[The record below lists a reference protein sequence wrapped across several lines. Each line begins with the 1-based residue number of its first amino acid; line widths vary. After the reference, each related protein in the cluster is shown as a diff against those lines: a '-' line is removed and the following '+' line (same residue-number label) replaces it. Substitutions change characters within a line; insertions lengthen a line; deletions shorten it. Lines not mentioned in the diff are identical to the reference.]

1 MHRFVVGA
9 LAQNRRTEVRTT
21 NTLHLLFAVFVA
33 IVVFTFLFS
42 SAHAQSPESAQAGSC
57 WQCHRQPNIQ
67 GMNGIA
73 AANALCQDCHAKL
86 ETVGKVDGKQV
97 SLQVSDADFGKTRH
111 ALIACTSCHA
121 TVSRSPHK
129 ETEATACGSC
139 HQNLAQHIAMGDP
152 HLNVDCA
159 ACHFKY
165 EAVMRDPTTRRIV
178 IARVDSSGQP
188 IGRTDHT
195 LALPVPCERCHA
207 RGNQLN
213 VAAATLPP
221 KDITCIGCHMSA
233 PIPTN
238 PLSWAALIIFLIGLA
253 FSASIWLSG
262 SVAGKKGLSF
272 SEKSSLLAERAV
284 AIIFSRRL
292 FAVLRAALLDGIVHR
307 RILKESVARW
317 VAHSLIL
324 LPFFAR
330 FLIGIFTGIAAQFY
344 PNAPLTRVLVDRDA
358 PPVAFTYDLLAVLI
372 ILGAGYAGYLRA
384 TDKQRREL
392 TAGQDMFALILL
404 ALIFVVGFVVEGAHI
419 VVAQLPWD
427 QAFYA
432 FGGAAFAVVLNL
444 LPLDWSAVYPFLFY
458 AHAVLVAIFVA
469 YLPFSKFFHIL
480 VSLFVVAIR
489 PALGEGEH
497 ARYATE
503 DTERTEIKA

>member
-1 MHRFVVGA
+1 MADGRWQKAESRKQKAEGGR
-9 LAQNRRTEVRTT
+9 LCTVRCLLLTAYC
-21 NTLHLLFAVFVA
+21 LLVFAYCLLFLVTPSVGR
-33 IVVFTFLFS
+33 
-42 SAHAQSPESAQAGSC
+42 AQGPQGAQAGSC

-67 GMNGIA
+67 GTNGIA
-73 AANALCQDCHAKL
+73 AANALCQDCHAKP

-97 SLQVSDADFGKTRH
+97 SFQVSDADFGKTRH
-111 ALIACTSCHA
+111 ATIACTSCHA

-129 ETEATACGSC
+129 ETEAAACGSC
-139 HQNLAQHIAMGDP
+139 HSNLSQHIAMGDP

-159 ACHFKY
+159 ACHFKFD
-165 EAVMRDPTTRRIV
+165 AVTRDPTTRRIA
-178 IARVDSSGQP
+178 IARVDTAGQP
-188 IGRTDHT
+188 IARADHT
-195 LALPVPCERCHA
+195 LASPVPCERCHA
-207 RGNQLN
+207 RGNAVN
-213 VAAATLPP
+213 VAAATLSP
-221 KDITCIGCHMSA
+221 KDITCIGCHLSA

-238 PLSWAALIIFLIGLA
+238 PLSWTALIIFLIGLA

-272 SEKSSLLAERAV
+272 GEKSSLLAERAV
-284 AIIFSRRL
+284 AIVFSRRL

-307 RILKESVARW
+307 RVLKESVARW

-324 LPFFAR
+324 LPFVAR
-330 FLIGIFTGIAAQFY
+330 FLLGIFTGIAAQFN
-344 PNAPLTRVLVDRDA
+344 PDAPLTRVLIDRDA

-372 ILGAGYAGYLRA
+372 ALGAGYAGYLRA
-384 TDKQRREL
+384 TDKQRRDL
-392 TAGQDMFALILL
+392 TAGQDMFALILF
-404 ALIFVVGFVVEGAHI
+404 ALIFVVGFIVEGAHI
-419 VVAQLPWD
+419 IVAQLPWD

-444 LPLDWSAVYPFLFY
+444 LPLDWSTVYPFLFY

-497 ARYATE
+497 AP
-503 DTERTEIKA
+503 

>member
-1 MHRFVVGA
+1 MEARKQMAERG
-9 LAQNRRTEVRTT
+9 RRKADDKKQMADGRWLHAVRC
-21 NTLHLLFAVFVA
+21 LLPAAYCLLFA
-33 IVVFTFLFS
+33 IVLCI
-42 SAHAQSPESAQAGSC
+42 HAPSIANAQGPQGAQAAGSC
-57 WQCHRQPNIQ
+57 WQCHRQPNTQ
-67 GMNGIA
+67 GTNGIA
-73 AANALCQDCHAKL
+73 AANALCQDCHAKA

-97 SLQVSDADFGKTRH
+97 SLQVSDADFGNTRH
-111 ALIACTSCHA
+111 AMIACTACHA

-129 ETEATACGSC
+129 ETEAAACNSC
-139 HQNLAQHIAMGDP
+139 HSNLAQHIAMGDP

-165 EAVMRDPTTRRIV
+165 DAVTRDPTTRRV
-178 IARVDSSGQP
+178 AIARVDRSGQP
-188 IGRTDHT
+188 IRRTDHT
-195 LALPVPCERCHA
+195 LISTVPCERCHT
-207 RGNQLN
+207 RGNSVN
-213 VAAATLPP
+213 VAAAALPP

-238 PLSWAALIIFLIGLA
+238 PLSWTAVLIFFVGLA
-253 FSASIWLSG
+253 FSVSIWLSG

-272 SEKSSLLAERAV
+272 GEKSSLLAERAV
-284 AIIFSRRL
+284 GIVFSRRI

-324 LPFFAR
+324 LPFLAR
-330 FLIGIFTGIAAQFY
+330 FMIGVLTGIAAQFY
-344 PNAPLTRVLVDRDA
+344 PDAPLTRVLVDRDA
-358 PPVAFTYDLLAVLI
+358 PPIAFTYDLLAVMI
-372 ILGAGYAGYLRA
+372 VLGAGYAGYLRA

-392 TAGQDMFALILL
+392 TAGQDMFALVLL
-404 ALIFVVGFVVEGAHI
+404 ALIFVVGFIVEGAHI
-419 VVAQLPWD
+419 IVAQLPWD

-432 FGGAAFAVVLNL
+432 FGGAAFAVPMGF

-497 ARYATE
+497 AP
-503 DTERTEIKA
+503 